1 MNGRTCTVAASILL
15 LRRYTERHDFTA
27 RVYDDPS
34 PTGAPPGTGRSE
46 SALTRDCVD
55 VRVAFDDDASAMQV
69 LLECNRAMSSPT
81 DAAANG
87 APDVIIATLR
97 PGVDPDLAA
106 DALHAELEPD
116 DSSARRARRTSPT
129 SRDSYSCSAR
139 GGARSPFAPT
149 PPRGGVTTSRR
160 PPVTSTSSS
169 RRSAAPARPG
179 TLATRPPPR
188 RRSSPPKS
196 CGVCARGTTRPTV
209 RSTCLFS
216 P

>member
-1 MNGRTCTVAASILL
+1 MADGLPAQSHREAMNGRTCTVAASILL

-106 DALHAELEPD
+106 ASVGLDIARLHSKSTCIAEA
-116 DSSARRARRTSPT
+116 SSSKATRTST
-129 SRDSYSCSAR
+129 RSRVKADSER
-139 GGARSPFAPT
+139 PVPGGA
-149 PPRGGVTTSRR
+149 
-160 PPVTSTSSS
+160 PVGDGSSY
-169 RRSAAPARPG
+169 
-179 TLATRPPPR
+179 TRAV
-188 RRSSPPKS
+188 KS
-196 CGVCARGTTRPTV
+196 
-209 RSTCLFS
+209 
-216 P
+216 